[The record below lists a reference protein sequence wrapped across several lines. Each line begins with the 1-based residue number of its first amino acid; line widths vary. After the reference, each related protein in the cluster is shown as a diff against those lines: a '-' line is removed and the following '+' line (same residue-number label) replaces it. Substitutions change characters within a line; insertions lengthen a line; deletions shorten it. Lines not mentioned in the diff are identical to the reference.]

1 MVLRAVE
8 VEQLI
13 PADHPARLFWEITG
27 QLNLK
32 SFYASIKSVE
42 GRAGRE
48 AIDPRLLISIWLYAY
63 RRGIGSAREISRM
76 CETDPALQWLTG
88 MGWINAHTLG
98 DFRVDH
104 KKALDELF
112 TQVLGMLLQEGLI
125 TLERVTQDGTKLRA
139 AARQNRF
146 RREERIREH
155 LAIAREHVEA
165 MGDPQREPVSQQ
177 QRKAM
182 ARVARERVAK
192 LENALEEIK
201 KLRAAKQQDKKT
213 YEPRVSETD
222 PEVRV
227 MKTGEGGF
235 VPCYNAQ
242 LTTDAANGLIVGAV
256 VVNDVNDHA
265 QLEPA
270 MERLKT
276 NLHRQPEQVVADGD
290 FTTNLSVVAM
300 EDRHIDFY
308 GSWPKPG
315 ESGRTAAATPEFQ
328 REHFIYDAGQDHYT
342 CPAGQLLA
350 LRTKSHHANQTTQLV
365 YRADTKSC
373 RACAHHDQCCPPN
386 WSKGRTLTRKEEVP
400 AVTRFQSK
408 MATGRAKQIY
418 RTRSQVAEFPHAWIK
433 SKFGLARLHLRGLV
447 KAETELL
454 WAALTYNLTHYFRLK
469 AQAQAAA

>member
-8 VEQLI
+8 VEKLI
-13 PADHPARLFWEITG
+13 PAGHPARLFWEIAGKLDLTG
-27 QLNLK
+27 
-32 SFYASIKSVE
+32 FYTSIKSVE

-48 AIDPRLLISIWLYAY
+48 AIDPRLLVSIWLYAY

-88 MGWINAHTLG
+88 MGWINAHSLS

-112 TQVLGMLLQEGLI
+112 TQVLGMLLEGGLI

-146 RREERIREH
+146 HREERIREH
-155 LAIAREHVEA
+155 LAIAREHVET
-165 MGDPQREPVSQQ
+165 MGDPQQEPVSGQ

-192 LENALEEIK
+192 LEKALEEIK
-201 KLRAAKQQDKKT
+201 KLRAARQQDKKT

-222 PEVRV
+222 PEARV
-227 MKTGEGGF
+227 MKTGEGGL

-242 LTTDAANGLIVGAV
+242 LTTDAAHGLIVGAV

-265 QLEPA
+265 QLDPA

-276 NLHRQPEQVVADGD
+276 NLHRQPKQVVADGD
-290 FTTNLSVVAM
+290 FTTNSSVVAM
-300 EDRHIDFY
+300 EARHIDFY
-308 GSWPKPG
+308 GSWLERGK
-315 ESGRTAAATPEFQ
+315 SGVTAAAAPEFQ
-328 REHFIYDAGQDHYT
+328 REHFIYDARHDHYT
-342 CPAGQLLA
+342 CPAGQLLI
-350 LRTKSHHANQTTQLV
+350 LRGKRYHANQTTQLV

-373 RACAHHDQCCPPN
+373 RSCPHHDHCCPPHWN
-386 WSKGRTLTRKEEVP
+386 KGRTLTRKQEVP

-408 MATGRAKQIY
+408 MATDAAKQIY
-418 RTRSQVAEFPHAWIK
+418 RTRSKVAEFPHAWIK
-433 SKFGLARLHLRGLV
+433 SKFGLARLHLRGLI
-447 KAETELL
+447 KAEAELL
-454 WAALTYNLTHYFRLK
+454 WAVLTYNLTYYFRLK
-469 AQAQAAA
+469 AQAQIIA